1 MHLLLTKFK
10 QYFSISEINI
20 DKKAVLVIV
29 SASVFLLFGE
39 YYDSTHEVLKLIT
52 NILGQPAADAFA
64 KATLIEY
71 DYSFQN
77 LFIWGLNCILV
88 FLILPAIL
96 IKFVLKEKLSDY
108 GFQLSGIR
116 KHIWIYILL
125 ISIMVP
131 IVFFISK
138 SPAFLQKYPFYHI
151 TNSAQLKRFL
161 VWEIIYILQFISIE
175 FFFRGFLVLALVQIC
190 GPHCIIPI
198 ACFYCTI
205 HLGKPMGEAISSFF
219 GGMLL
224 GIITLNTGSIWGG
237 LIVHLGIAWMME
249 IGGWLGRHFKG

>member
-20 DKKAVLVIV
+20 DKKSVLIIV

-64 KATLIEY
+64 KATLMEH

-96 IKFVLKEKLSDY
+96 IKLVLKEKLSDY

-138 SPAFLQKYPFYHI
+138 SPAFLNKYPFYHI
-151 TNSAQLKRFL
+151 TNSAQLQRFL

-175 FFFRGFLVLALVQIC
+175 FFFRGFLLHGLKHKFGYYSILIAV
-190 GPHCIIPI
+190 IP
-198 ACFYCTI
+198 YCMI
-205 HLGKPMGEAISSFF
+205 HFGKPISETAGAIIAGIVLGFLSLNTNSI
-219 GGMLL
+219 LL
-224 GIITLNTGSIWGG
+224 GILVHDTVALTMDLCALWRSG
-237 LIVHLGIAWMME
+237 L
-249 IGGWLGRHFKG
+249 F

>member
-52 NILGQPAADAFA
+52 NILGQPTADAFA
-64 KATLIEY
+64 KATLMEY

-96 IKFVLKEKLSDY
+96 IKLVLKEKLSDY

-138 SPAFLQKYPFYHI
+138 SPAFLNKYPFYH
-151 TNSAQLKRFL
+151 
-161 VWEIIYILQFISIE
+161 IIYILQFISIE
-175 FFFRGFLVLALVQIC
+175 FFFRGFLLHGLKHKFGYYSILIAV
-190 GPHCIIPI
+190 IP
-198 ACFYCTI
+198 YCMI
-205 HLGKPMGEAISSFF
+205 HFGKPISETTGAIIAGIVLGFLSLNTNSI
-219 GGMLL
+219 LL
-224 GIITLNTGSIWGG
+224 GILVHVTVALTMDLCALWRSG
-237 LIVHLGIAWMME
+237 L
-249 IGGWLGRHFKG
+249 F